1 MVDFRGLDQSLS
13 CAGEAS
19 VASGGSEDEQGGVQE
34 FTANNDKIVQGSSW
48 FWLLTNSDE
57 VNLNSQKIDRKVDK
71 LNAGSLG
78 CKTCY
83 RKETG

>member
-1 MVDFRGLDQSLS
+1 MS
-13 CAGEAS
+13 
-19 VASGGSEDEQGGVQE
+19 E
-34 FTANNDKIVQGSSW
+34 FTADNEKIVQGSSW

-57 VNLNSQKIDRKVDK
+57 VNLNSQKIDKKVDK

-78 CKTCY
+78 EQIGEDAAAAEFKTCY